1 MNKKIVGPVVVVGL
15 VILGAGYFIYQA
27 NAPVVVPEVSVVSE
41 TKPVLGDHK
50 NASYDIDGKSVT
62 LVNGRAESALGVDSA
77 SKLVTQYF
85 GNEVRADFNDDGH
98 EDVAFLLT
106 QNSGGSG
113 TFYYVVA
120 WLSVGDAYKGTNA
133 ILLGDRIAP
142 QTTEWL
148 DGEIVVNYAERKAG
162 EAMTV
167 SPSVGVSRYFQVADG
182 ALIERKLAPVGTGK

>member
-1 MNKKIVGPVVVVGL
+1 MNKKIVAGVVVGVL
-15 VILGAGYFIYQA
+15 VVVGAGYFIYQA
-27 NAPVVVPEVSVVSE
+27 KAPVVVPEVLVVSE
-41 TKPVLGDHK
+41 PKPTSDHK

-62 LVNGRAESALGVDSA
+62 LINGRAESALGVDSA
-77 SKLVTQYF
+77 DKLVTQYF

-113 TFYYVVA
+113 TFYYVAV

-182 ALIERKLAPVGTGK
+182 VLIERKLAPVGTGK

>member
-1 MNKKIVGPVVVVGL
+1 MDKKIVGPVVVVGL

-27 NAPVVVPEVSVVSE
+27 KAPVVVPEVSVVSE

-120 WLSVGDAYKGTNA
+120 WLSAGDAFKGTNA
-133 ILLGDRIAP
+133 ILL
-142 QTTEWL
+142 
-148 DGEIVVNYAERKAG
+148 
-162 EAMTV
+162 
-167 SPSVGVSRYFQVADG
+167 
-182 ALIERKLAPVGTGK
+182 